1 MLNTELKIKPLDI
14 LIFVF
19 GISAILFSFKI
30 LGKGKGSEKYLVVAA
45 YESEYIYPLNK
56 DASLEF
62 EGIEGISKIEIKD
75 GKAFF
80 TDSCCPNKTCV
91 QCTPICNNNEW
102 TACLPNQVFIRVE
115 GGSSEDD
122 VVAR

>member
-14 LIFVF
+14 LIFCL
-19 GISAILFSFKI
+19 GIAAIVFSFKI
-30 LGKGKGSEKYLVVAA
+30 LGKSKGSEKYLVVAA

-91 QCTPICNNNEW
+91 QCTPISSNNEW

-115 GGSSEDD
+115 GGTSEDD
-122 VVAR
+122 VVVR